1 MDIQETVMTKI
12 FKELRDAEIKHP
24 GFPRDIVHGAAIL
37 NEEAGSVTKAALD
50 RYYGRSLSDRK
61 LIKEIAQ
68 VGAMSIRFLL
78 RLLDPEHYP
87 EQEKK

>member
-12 FKELRDAEIKHP
+12 FKELRDAEKKFP
-24 GFPRDIVHGAAIL
+24 GFPADIVHGASIL
-37 NEEAGSVTKAALD
+37 GEEAGSVLKAAND

-78 RLLDPEHYP
+78 RLLDPAHYP
-87 EQEKK
+87 DQVKK